1 MATDCNQ
8 KQSRMTE
15 KPKDQNRLGGPVAC
29 TALAAVLFCALAF
42 GSRTGLPEPHPGSG
56 RKTEVINLLKSL
68 ETGDTAAARVIDPDR
83 YTEHNPRVSDG
94 LPGFLDAVKRLS
106 TNSAKVHTVR
116 VFEDGDF
123 VFGHTDYEVGG
134 PKVGIDI
141 FRFEN
146 GKAVEHWDNLQQEPD
161 TANPSGHTMMDGP
174 TESSDHCSTAANK
187 KLVRAFVEDIFLE
200 RDMTKL
206 DRYFDGNNYI
216 NHNPRIAD
224 GVDQLRDRLC
234 SGKRTPFRFDTVH
247 MILAEGDFVLV
258 VTEGSFGN
266 GNTSFYDLFRVQNG
280 KMAEHWDVV
289 EEVPAKSESKNTNGK
304 F

>member
-1 MATDCNQ
+1 MTQ
-8 KQSRMTE
+8 KAR
-15 KPKDQNRLGGPVAC
+15 DQIHFWGPVAC
-29 TALAAVLFCALAF
+29 TALAPLLFCALPF
-42 GSRTGLPEPHPGSG
+42 GSRTDLAGPRPSSG
-56 RKTEVINLLKSL
+56 RKAEVINLLKSL
-68 ETGDTAAARVIDPDR
+68 ETGDTTAGRVIHPDR
-83 YTEHNPRVSDG
+83 YTQHNPRVSDG
-94 LPGFLDAVKRLS
+94 LTGFLDAVKSLS

-123 VFGHTDYEVGG
+123 VFAHTDYEVGG

-146 GKAVEHWDNLQQEPD
+146 DKAFEHWDNLQQKPD
-161 TANPSGHTMMDGP
+161 TPNPSGHTMIDGP
-174 TESSDHCSTAANK
+174 TESSDHSSTAANR
-187 KLVRAFVEDIFLE
+187 KLVRAFVEDIFIE

-224 GVDQLRDRLC
+224 GVDQLRERLL
-234 SGKRTPFRFDTVH
+234 STTRTLFRFDTVH
-247 MILAEGDFVLV
+247 MILAEGAFVLV
-258 VTEGSFGN
+258 VTEGTFGD

-280 KMAEHWDVV
+280 KIAEHWDVV